1 MKVSRWAASAG
12 LAAVILT
19 LLVPALSVNQPGIG
33 LLGGLVAAT
42 IVALAL
48 TAGVESFAGFALV
61 VALAGLIIGGISG
74 PGHGAVA
81 GLGLLAV
88 ITTSRICMDGRR
100 PARVSTRTKR
110 RLAAAPLAI
119 GGVVVFAALSA
130 TWLANHRPPPIVTAV
145 GILAAASGFFVA
157 PLLRRTGAKRASRA
171 RRTPVI
177 VMTVGLITL
186 AIVAGASASRDEH
199 IPTSDA
205 TVQADLSAATEPSSD
220 IAEASGDGRPS
231 ETSIYTLG
239 AAIIVLALLGS
250 GLMRRPPNEYH
261 PTPAMPA
268 DGEFAFVD
276 QGEDDFLS
284 ADVRPAQAADV
295 LGAALRAVE
304 AVSDPRRSVRLA
316 YATVERGFG
325 ELDIRRQHSESETEF
340 LERLLPRLGAGS
352 EAMRNLTDSF
362 ERARF
367 SPHTITE
374 ANRQAAI
381 DGLQEIRRQLD
392 ANAQASP

>member
-12 LAAVILT
+12 FAAVILT
-19 LLVPALSVNQPGIG
+19 LLVPAMSVNKAGIG
-33 LLGGLVAAT
+33 VVAGVVAAI

-61 VALAGLIIGGISG
+61 VALAGLIIGGVSG

-110 RLAAAPLAI
+110 RLAAAPVAV

-130 TWLANHRPPPIVTAV
+130 TWLANHRPPPIVTAI
-145 GILAAASGFFVA
+145 GIAATASGLFVA
-157 PLLRRTGAKRASRA
+157 PLRLRAGVKRASTA
-171 RRTPVI
+171 RRTPLIVI
-177 VMTVGLITL
+177 TVGLITL
-186 AIVAGASASRDEH
+186 AIVAGASASRDQH
-199 IPTSDA
+199 LPIPDA
-205 TVQADLSAATEPSSD
+205 AVQSDLSVTRELPSD
-220 IAEASGDGRPS
+220 DAEVNEDRKPS
-231 ETSIYTLG
+231 ETSAYTLG
-239 AAIIVLALLGS
+239 AAILILALLSS
-250 GLMRRPPNEYH
+250 GLLRRPPNEYR
-261 PTPAMPA
+261 PTPAIPA

-276 QGEDDFLS
+276 QGEDDLLS

-295 LGAALRAVE
+295 LDAALRAVE

-316 YATVERGFG
+316 YATVEQGFG
-325 ELDIRRQHSESETEF
+325 ELDIRRQDSESETEF

-352 EAMRNLTDSF
+352 EAMRNLTNSF

-381 DGLQEIRRQLD
+381 EGLQEIRRQLH
-392 ANAQASP
+392 ANAQTNP